1 MAFLVKESL
10 QMNVANTPLD
20 ARATIATIADITKIS
35 KPNKGLIFYVED
47 EDRYYRVLTLKSKQ
61 NGLFTEPNAAIDS
74 YEFVFGTPLTYTL
87 ETIPNM
93 VTYLSKYPSA
103 DADAL
108 GYEGYICVKAGFKT
122 TRNRVANTM
131 YNNGEIINI
140 NGYAYQVTGAGT
152 SSSAETAVVSTTV
165 GSISTDGV
173 MTVKCLG
180 EAGILK
186 YYGKIFELTA
196 PKDLVYVE
204 NI

>member
-1 MAFLVKESL
+1 MAILVKESF
-10 QMNVANTPLD
+10 QMNVTDTPLD
-20 ARATIATIADITKIS
+20 KRATIDTIADIANIS
-35 KPNKGLIFYVED
+35 KPNKGLIFYVKD

-87 ETIPNM
+87 ETIPSM

-186 YYGKIFELTA
+186 YYGKIFELSA
-196 PKDLVYVE
+196 PKDLVYME

>member
-47 EDRYYRVLTLKSKQ
+47 EDRYYRVLTLKSRQ

-87 ETIPNM
+87 ETIPSM

-122 TRNRVANTM
+122 TRNRVANTV

>member
-1 MAFLVKESL
+1 MAILIKESL
-10 QMNVANTPLD
+10 QMSVANTPLD
-20 ARATIATIADITKIS
+20 GRTTIATIADIANIA

-87 ETIPNM
+87 ETIPS
-93 VTYLSKYPSA
+93 VITYLSKYPSA
-103 DADAL
+103 NADTL

-122 TRNRVANTM
+122 TKDRIPNTM
-131 YNNGEIINI
+131 YNAGEIINI

-152 SSSAETAVVSTTV
+152 SSSAESAIVSTTV

-180 EAGILK
+180 VAGILK
-186 YYGKIFELTA
+186 YYGKIFELSA
-196 PKDLVYVE
+196 PKDLVYME

>member
-20 ARATIATIADITKIS
+20 KRATIATIADIANIA

-61 NGLFTEPNAAIDS
+61 NGLFTEPNATIDS

-87 ETIPNM
+87 ETIPS
-93 VTYLSKYPSA
+93 VITYLSKYPSV
-103 DADAL
+103 DADTL

-122 TRNRVANTM
+122 TRNRTANTM
-131 YNNGEIINI
+131 YNAGEIINI
-140 NGYAYQVTGAGT
+140 NGYAFQVTGAGT
-152 SSSAETAVVSTTV
+152 SSSAETAIVSTTV
-165 GSISTDGV
+165 GAISTDGV
-173 MTVKCLG
+173 MSVKCLG
-180 EAGILK
+180 VAGILK
-186 YYGKIFELTA
+186 YYGKIFELSA
-196 PKDLVYVE
+196 PKDLVYME

>member
-1 MAFLVKESL
+1 MAILVKESF
-10 QMNVANTPLD
+10 QMNVTDTSLD
-20 ARATIATIADITKIS
+20 KRATIDTIADIANIS
-35 KPNKGLIFYVED
+35 KPNKGLIFYVKD

-87 ETIPNM
+87 ETIPSM

-186 YYGKIFELTA
+186 YYGKIFELSA
-196 PKDLVYVE
+196 PKDLVYME

>member
-1 MAFLVKESL
+1 MAILVKESF
-10 QMNVANTPLD
+10 QMNVTDTPLD
-20 ARATIATIADITKIS
+20 KRATIDTIADIANIS
-35 KPNKGLIFYVED
+35 KPNKGLIFYVKD

-87 ETIPNM
+87 ETIPSM

-196 PKDLVYVE
+196 PKDLVYME

>member
-47 EDRYYRVLTLKSKQ
+47 EDRYYRVLTLKSRQ

-87 ETIPNM
+87 ETIPSM
-93 VTYLSKYPSA
+93 ITYLSKYPSA
-103 DADAL
+103 DADTL

-122 TRNRVANTM
+122 TRDRVANTM

>member
-1 MAFLVKESL
+1 MVTLINGSL
-10 QMNVANTPLD
+10 QMNVSNTPLD
-20 ARATIATIADITKIS
+20 ARAIIPTIANITNIK
-35 KPNKGLIFYVED
+35 KPHKGLIFYVED

-61 NGLFTEPNAAIDS
+61 NGLFTEPNALIDS
-74 YEFVFGTPLTYTL
+74 YEFAFGTPLTYTL
-87 ETIPNM
+87 ETIPSM
-93 VTYLSKYPSA
+93 ITYLSKYPSA
-103 DADAL
+103 DAETL

-196 PKDLVYVE
+196 PKDLVYME

>member
-1 MAFLVKESL
+1 MAILVKESF
-10 QMNVANTPLD
+10 QMNVTDTPLD
-20 ARATIATIADITKIS
+20 KRATIDTIADIANIS
-35 KPNKGLIFYVED
+35 KPNKGLIFYVKD

-87 ETIPNM
+87 ETIPSI

-103 DADAL
+103 DADTL

-122 TRNRVANTM
+122 TRDRVANTM

-180 EAGILK
+180 VAGILK
-186 YYGKIFELTA
+186 YYGKIFELSA
-196 PKDLVYVE
+196 PNDLVYVE
-204 NI
+204 SI

>member
-1 MAFLVKESL
+1 M
-10 QMNVANTPLD
+10 D
-20 ARATIATIADITKIS
+20 A
-35 KPNKGLIFYVED
+35 
-47 EDRYYRVLTLKSKQ
+47 
-61 NGLFTEPNAAIDS
+61 
-74 YEFVFGTPLTYTL
+74 
-87 ETIPNM
+87 ET
-93 VTYLSKYPSA
+93 
-103 DADAL
+103 L

-122 TRNRVANTM
+122 TRNRTPNTM

-152 SSSAETAVVSTTV
+152 SSSAEAAVVSTTV

-196 PKDLVYVE
+196 PKDLVYME